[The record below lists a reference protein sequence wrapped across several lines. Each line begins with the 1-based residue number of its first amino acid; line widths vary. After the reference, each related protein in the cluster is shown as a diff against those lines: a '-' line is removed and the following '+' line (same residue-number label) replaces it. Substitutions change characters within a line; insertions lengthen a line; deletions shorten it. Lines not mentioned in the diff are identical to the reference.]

1 MENQD
6 LNKWLETFWTSFQ
19 EQNCKDAFE
28 LRCFIGR
35 MIGVLQGLEASFTD
49 EQKERIEKLFI
60 KHSKIK

>member
-6 LNKWLETFWTSFQ
+6 LKWLETFWANFQ

-28 LRCFIGR
+28 LRCLIGR
-35 MIGVLQGLEASFTD
+35 MIGVLQGLEENFTN

-60 KHSKIK
+60 KHSKI